1 MAESKQLLEAI
12 VDTSGDGIISADA
25 ERRIT
30 GWNPSAERILGYRP
44 DEAGGQPLTLIVP
57 ERFRQR
63 HADGFARAQALGET
77 RGKTLEVAALHKSGT
92 EVPIELSLSTG
103 HSDGEQF
110 FSAIIRD
117 ITERKS
123 AEEKICQINAE
134 LADKNEVLE
143 GLSAKL
149 SKYLSPQVYDSIFA
163 GKTDV
168 QITSDRKP
176 LTVFFSDIQ
185 GFTELTDRL
194 EPEPVCRL
202 LNGYLSNMSDIAL
215 EHGGTID
222 KFMGDAIM
230 IFFGDPDTRGQREDA
245 LACARMALAMR
256 QRIRETTPDWKKYAG
271 SFELHVRTGINTGY
285 CTVGNFG
292 SSHQLDYTIVGLEVN
307 TASRLESSAGLD
319 QIQISEA
326 TYQLIKDDFECRP
339 VGELSVKGLAY
350 PINTFEL
357 IGPADSSARRHEGDL
372 TRLLRDELAKLS
384 PTEID
389 AARKSLS
396 EALASLERR
405 SGDRKG

>member
-1 MAESKQLLEAI
+1 
-12 VDTSGDGIISADA
+12 
-25 ERRIT
+25 
-30 GWNPSAERILGYRP
+30 
-44 DEAGGQPLTLIVP
+44 
-57 ERFRQR
+57 
-63 HADGFARAQALGET
+63 
-77 RGKTLEVAALHKSGT
+77 
-92 EVPIELSLSTG
+92 
-103 HSDGEQF
+103 
-110 FSAIIRD
+110 
-117 ITERKS
+117 
-123 AEEKICQINAE
+123 
-134 LADKNEVLE
+134 
-143 GLSAKL
+143 
-149 SKYLSPQVYDSIFA
+149 
-163 GKTDV
+163 
-168 QITSDRKP
+168 
-176 LTVFFSDIQ
+176 
-185 GFTELTDRL
+185 
-194 EPEPVCRL
+194 
-202 LNGYLSNMSDIAL
+202 MSDIAL

-222 KFMGDAIM
+222 KFIGDAIM

-271 SFELHVRTGINTGY
+271 SFELHVRMGINTGY

-350 PINTFEL
+350 PIHTFEL
-357 IGPADSSARRHEGDL
+357 IGPADSSARRHESDL

-389 AARKSLS
+389 AARKSLA